1 MRELATVL
9 QAELDVVRELL
20 AVCRQEQDALVADN
34 ITAIREAAGRKGEL
48 ARRLA
53 VLEEERQ
60 QVMAGQPGTQEIEKL
75 RDLLRQAVRE
85 LQEANETNRLLA
97 RQSLAYVQKM
107 LALLMPAVP
116 APVVM
121 DRLV

>member
-20 AVCRQEQDALVADN
+20 TVCRQEQDALVADN

-107 LALLMPAVP
+107 LALLMPTVP

>member
-1 MRELATVL
+1 VL